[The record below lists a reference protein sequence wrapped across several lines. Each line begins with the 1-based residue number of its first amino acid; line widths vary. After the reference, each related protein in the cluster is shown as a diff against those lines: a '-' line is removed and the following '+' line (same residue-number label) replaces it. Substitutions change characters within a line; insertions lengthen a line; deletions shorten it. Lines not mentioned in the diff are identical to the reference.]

1 MGFRLGTAY
10 PEAITGGPTQH
21 LTGYG
26 SGFLRSKG
34 KTTPR
39 VNMPT
44 SSRTNSEKELSW
56 TTLRLKAPTKLE
68 FLPAVIFDDEAGHRR
83 PGAAMRQALAGASR
97 RLDCVTA
104 CSVKACHR
112 ASRLRRSAAACL
124 ALFVVQLPRLLPI
137 FLPRDLQAIISPY
150 SGSFVLA
157 SFHNEAVAVFSRSSN
172 CNKRLVV

>member
-83 PGAAMRQALAGASR
+83 PGATMRQPLGGLAPL
-97 RLDCVTA
+97 RLCNRTRCQSVPPRFAIKVTVA
-104 CSVKACHR
+104 GG
-112 ASRLRRSAAACL
+112 
-124 ALFVVQLPRLLPI
+124 RLLGVI
-137 FLPRDLQAIISPY
+137 C
-150 SGSFVLA
+150 G
-157 SFHNEAVAVFSRSSN
+157 
-172 CNKRLVV
+172 